1 MILTFLSASFVTV
14 KATHSICYSIFT
26 LEIPF
31 LVENFHHADFQN
43 NMHESSKFHFH
54 TQHLISMCY
63 PEDVQT
69 VVCDFN
75 RFQYILKVVFLG
87 KELKVC
93 IS

>member
-1 MILTFLSASFVTV
+1 MVLTFLSAGFVTV

-43 NMHESSKFHFH
+43 NMHESSKFHFY

-69 VVCDFN
+69 VVCDYI
-75 RFQYILKVVFLG
+75 RFQ
-87 KELKVC
+87 
-93 IS
+93 